1 MKYFYILLL
10 MLLPLGLFAQEMP
23 ENPEEAARQLY
34 ESIQHQVDRYT
45 DTYKL
50 DEVQIFFIDSIFV
63 HNYTAMQ
70 EELDALTK
78 AKVGN
83 MDLYYN
89 VRDRWD
95 EATYQAVLKVL
106 DEKQTAKY
114 LKTMRSEKKARDKR
128 MAKLQNQ

>member
-10 MLLPLGLFAQEMP
+10 MLLPLGLFAQEQSQ
-23 ENPEEAARQLY
+23 NPEEAARQLY

-50 DEVQIFFIDSIFV
+50 DEVQVFFIDSIFV

-70 EELDALTK
+70 EELDELTK

-114 LKTMRSEKKARDKR
+114 LKAIRSEKKARDKR
-128 MAKLQNQ
+128 MAKYQNQ